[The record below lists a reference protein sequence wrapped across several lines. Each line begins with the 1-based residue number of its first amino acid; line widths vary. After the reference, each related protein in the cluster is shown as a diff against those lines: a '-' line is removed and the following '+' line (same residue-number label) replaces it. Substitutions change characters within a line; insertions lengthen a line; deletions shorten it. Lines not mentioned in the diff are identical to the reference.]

1 MVPTCIRGAVISTS
15 VHKGFPRACILRRG
29 TYQSHASVFNNKGSF
44 RDWKDRLNQMKKLK
58 FLIGCLWAMSFVAC
72 GPSKTDSPLE
82 LADYAVECFRTNE
95 REKLLPYA
103 TERCKAQ
110 LTEDMAIEE
119 QMKDDRGIKK
129 MRELLQSTTYT
140 RSQVDEMGDN
150 NKLVRYTSAPSKYNM
165 KVLLEQQDGKWLI
178 DQVGPDR

>member
-1 MVPTCIRGAVISTS
+1 
-15 VHKGFPRACILRRG
+15 
-29 TYQSHASVFNNKGSF
+29 
-44 RDWKDRLNQMKKLK
+44 
-58 FLIGCLWAMSFVAC
+58 MSFVAC
-72 GPSKTDSPLE
+72 GPSKTDSLLE

-119 QMKDDRGIKK
+119 QMKDDRGFKE

-140 RSQVDEMGDN
+140 RSQVDEMGNN
-150 NKLVRYTSAPSKYNM
+150 NKLVRYTSAPAKYNM

>member
-1 MVPTCIRGAVISTS
+1 MTISAY
-15 VHKGFPRACILRRG
+15 KGFSYHLLVKMRFI
-29 TYQSHASVFNNKGSF
+29 QFHASPFNNKGSF
-44 RDWKDRLNQMKKLK
+44 RDWKDNLNQMKKIK
-58 FLIGCLWAMSFVAC
+58 FLTGCLCAMSFVAC

-119 QMKDDRGIKK
+119 QMKDDRGFKE

-140 RSQVDEMGDN
+140 RSQVDEMGNN
-150 NKLVRYTSAPSKYNM
+150 NKLVRYTSAPAKYNM